1 MKGKLKADTVGLGAA
16 VPSPA
21 SMDTKKKD
29 KVQKLDAKQVR
40 KGHMEARKKREKLQ
54 EMFYQDEDVLR
65 YLGGA

>member
-1 MKGKLKADTVGLGAA
+1 M
-16 VPSPA
+16 PSPA

>member
-1 MKGKLKADTVGLGAA
+1 M
-16 VPSPA
+16 PSPA
-21 SMDTKKKD
+21 SMEKKKKD